1 MTKCVGCDPPFELD
15 SSCNQDIINDSGNC
29 YKVCP
34 YRCDI
39 SKSGAISSQTVCE
52 EDTDCTSCGSTKFRV
67 NCDGTIN
74 DTWGLNTVWFG
85 FDMDSFPINTKDT
98 TTKDTTTKDTTTDL
112 LALQDNDDLLSLD
125 NLINN
130 LGILVNDYKYLY
142 EDYTTYLITATSN
155 EYDSYEKFN
164 NIQKLKKQ
172 IEKLIDNINSAITK
186 LNNKSDVENMEL
198 LNETKNFELRKKEY
212 EKELNNHKVYINKLN
227 NKLGKLNI
235 SNQKVVSS
243 HIYLIFV
250 SLLLFFVI
258 IITINAFNDK
268 NINMMSLIITI
279 ILVLIII
286 YYNFNVYMP

>member
-1 MTKCVGCDPPFELD
+1 
-15 SSCNQDIINDSGNC
+15 
-29 YKVCP
+29 
-34 YRCDI
+34 
-39 SKSGAISSQTVCE
+39 
-52 EDTDCTSCGSTKFRV
+52 
-67 NCDGTIN
+67 
-74 DTWGLNTVWFG
+74 
-85 FDMDSFPINTKDT
+85 
-98 TTKDTTTKDTTTDL
+98 
-112 LALQDNDDLLSLD
+112 LQDNDDLLSLD